1 MGKRTAV
8 LFITVIFMLLE
19 VSNIVCADDYK
30 TYNGFDYMINL
41 DGNIEIV
48 RYSGNDENVK
58 IPDLIDGMT
67 VKVISGS
74 AFSGNEKIKSVYI
87 PEGILKIEEGT
98 FEDCINLEKIT
109 GAENVLNI
117 RGDAFEDTA
126 FWNGQSDGLVYVGNC
141 CYKYKG
147 DIDENTVADIK
158 KETRG
163 ISENA
168 FEGCEN
174 LKKINFEGSKDEW
187 DSINIETQGND
198 VVFKV
203 DIFFKETGE
212 ALCSNES
219 FRYFIDTR
227 NEITILEAVTKNY
240 PEKTKIIFPGRIEN
254 KNVVCIESGA
264 FESCVG
270 LSEIGFENGIK
281 NIGERAF
288 ADCCDLRF
296 VTLSDSLEVIG
307 KDAFK
312 NTSLYNNM
320 SGNIF
325 YIGKWCLGYKEDDSE
340 SKDLKIQR
348 NTVGIASNA
357 FYGINAV
364 NVFFPQTVMYINHN
378 AFGKAN
384 VHGIFFEGSQKE
396 WNRISVAWGN
406 EALDGDNISFNT
418 TIEKREEY
426 IYKDLCVALFFIIAF
441 LVIALFLCI
450 SRITVQK
457 NEILRLTV
465 VIEKLK
471 KRKASAR
478 PANKPK

>member
-67 VKVISGS
+67 VKVISIS

-98 FEDCINLEKIT
+98 FEGCINLEKIT

-203 DIFFKETGE
+203 DNFFKETGE
-212 ALCSNES
+212 AMCSHES
-219 FRYFIDTR
+219 FRYFINTR
-227 NEITILEAVTKNY
+227 
-240 PEKTKIIFPGRIEN
+240 
-254 KNVVCIESGA
+254 
-264 FESCVG
+264 
-270 LSEIGFENGIK
+270 
-281 NIGERAF
+281 
-288 ADCCDLRF
+288 
-296 VTLSDSLEVIG
+296 
-307 KDAFK
+307 
-312 NTSLYNNM
+312 
-320 SGNIF
+320 
-325 YIGKWCLGYKEDDSE
+325 
-340 SKDLKIQR
+340 
-348 NTVGIASNA
+348 
-357 FYGINAV
+357 
-364 NVFFPQTVMYINHN
+364 H
-378 AFGKAN
+378 
-384 VHGIFFEGSQKE
+384 
-396 WNRISVAWGN
+396 
-406 EALDGDNISFNT
+406 
-418 TIEKREEY
+418 
-426 IYKDLCVALFFIIAF
+426 
-441 LVIALFLCI
+441 
-450 SRITVQK
+450 
-457 NEILRLTV
+457 
-465 VIEKLK
+465 
-471 KRKASAR
+471 
-478 PANKPK
+478 

>member
-1 MGKRTAV
+1 MGKRTAA
-8 LFITVIFMLLE
+8 LCIILILMLLKIN
-19 VSNIVCADDYK
+19 NIVLADDYK
-30 TYNGFDYMINL
+30 TYNDFDYMINL
-41 DGNIEIV
+41 DGNVEIV
-48 RYSGNDENVK
+48 RYGGDETNVK

-67 VKVISGS
+67 VRVISDG
-74 AFSGNEKIKSVYI
+74 AFGGNENIKSVYI

-117 RGDAFEDTA
+117 TGNALENTA
-126 FWNGQSDGLVYVGNC
+126 FWNGHNDGIVYVGNC

-147 DIDENTVADIK
+147 DMSENAVVDIK

-168 FEGCEN
+168 FDGCEN

-198 VVFKV
+198 VLFKA
-203 DIFFKETGE
+203 DIFFKEAGE

-219 FRYFIDTR
+219 FRYFIDTQ
-227 NEITILEAVTKNY
+227 NEITVLESVTKDY
-240 PEKTKIIFPGRIEN
+240 PEKTKIIFPGKIEN

-264 FESCVG
+264 FENCVG

-296 VTLSDSLEVIG
+296 VTLPDSLEVIG

-312 NTSLYNNM
+312 NTSLYNNI

-325 YIGKWCLGYKEDDSE
+325 YIGKWCLGFKEYDPD
-340 SKDLKIQR
+340 SKDLKIQG

-357 FYGINAV
+357 FYDINAV
-364 NVFFPQTVMYINHN
+364 NIFFPQTVRYINQN
-378 AFGKAN
+378 AFSKGN
-384 VHGIFFEGSQKE
+384 IHGIFFEGSQKE
-396 WNRISVAWGN
+396 WGRISMASGN
-406 EALDGDNISFNT
+406 EALESDNISFNT
-418 TIEKREEY
+418 TIEKKEEY

-441 LVIALFLCI
+441 LVTALFLCI

-457 NEILRLTV
+457 NEILRLMG
-465 VIEKLK
+465 VIDKLK
-471 KRKASAR
+471 NKKISAK
-478 PANKPK
+478 PANKSK